1 MNADKQQRLRELAV
15 VMLRD
20 AHGED
25 FTAEQ
30 AALLPAQIE
39 EYQRLTEPQEIL
51 SLLDEI
57 KRLKSPAMPNV
68 FGASK
73 CIACGEVHPGMSGL
87 PCPKMTPTARGDGHD

>member
-1 MNADKQQRLRELAV
+1 MNADKQQRLRELAL

-25 FTAEQ
+25 FAEEQ
-30 AALLPAQIE
+30 AAMLPAQIE
-39 EYQRLTEPQEIL
+39 DYRRLTEPQEIL

-57 KRLKSPAMPNV
+57 KRLNSPAMSNV

-87 PCPKMTPTARGDGHD
+87 PCPKMTPMAGGNPDA